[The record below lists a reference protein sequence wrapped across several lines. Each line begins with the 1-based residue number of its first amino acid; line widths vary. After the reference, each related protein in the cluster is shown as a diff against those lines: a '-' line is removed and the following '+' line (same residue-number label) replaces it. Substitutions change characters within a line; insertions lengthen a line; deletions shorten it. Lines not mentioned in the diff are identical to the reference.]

1 LGGIKEKPVAQD
13 PKKVFVVLNQ
23 QIFPIEKPIVTI
35 GRNMENDIV
44 INDKYVSRHHAEIRL
59 EDGKFHIHDL
69 DSTSGTSLNRKR
81 VQKSLLYSGDL
92 ISVAH
97 VPLMFIDEG
106 WTLENDPDMKTG
118 ELKKK

>member
-1 LGGIKEKPVAQD
+1 VTQEH
-13 PKKVFVVLNQ
+13 KKVFIVLNQ
-23 QIFPIEKPIVTI
+23 QIFPIEKTITSI

-44 INDKYVSRHHAEIRL
+44 INDKFVSRHHAEIRL
-59 EDGKFHIHDL
+59 EEGKFHIYDL

-97 VPLMFIDEG
+97 VPLLFIDEG
-106 WTLENDPDMKTG
+106 WTLENDPDLKTG
-118 ELKKK
+118 ELKKKKK